1 MIFREWILAVMFTA
15 CARPGSPPDSP
26 IAIDMIAVPVVEDCV
41 QMWRHEQ
48 SGEAWS
54 VGVERGDGGELAVLA
69 SDESWIVRMASV
81 PPPRTGKFTHDSVA
95 LVLRCGGERER
106 LAPLACRGGSGLRLY
121 VDAGQLT
128 RFRERGSARDG
139 CTLTATIDGIDYRD
153 SWGLVLRA
161 GLRQRVA
168 PELVQTTPNPP
179 WEPESGEE

>member
-1 MIFREWILAVMFTA
+1 MIRATAVALLLAG
-15 CARPGSPPDSP
+15 CGHSRPVTRWGPLEATFVRP
-26 IAIDMIAVPVVEDCV
+26 PVVDDC
-41 QMWRHEQ
+41 
-48 SGEAWS
+48 AA
-54 VGVERGDGGELAVLA
+54 RGDGGELAVLA